1 MHNFRKIKNNVYYVG
16 ASDRRIEL
24 FENIHHV
31 SYGMS
36 YNSYLVK
43 DDETVLFDTVDISV
57 ANAFFENLAGAL
69 GGRYLDY
76 CVIDHME
83 PDHAATLAMLA
94 ERYPE
99 TRFIGNAKTF
109 QMLGQF
115 FPSYSFADRCI
126 TVKDGDTLKT
136 GEHEF
141 TFVMAPM
148 VHWPE
153 AMVSYDALDKI
164 LFSADA
170 FGTFGALSGN
180 LFADESAFYAD
191 YWTDA
196 RRYYTNIV
204 GKYGPQTL
212 KKKKKA
218 EALDIDMIC
227 PLHGPIIREN
237 IYEYILKYRI
247 WGSYEPELNSVC
259 IFCGSI
265 YGDTMNVS
273 EILASTLA
281 DDGVR
286 GIALYD
292 VSKTDTSRMV
302 AEAFRYSTLV
312 FSSVTYNNRV
322 FPPMGELIDD
332 IAALGL
338 RNRSYAVIENGT
350 WAPSA
355 GDKIDSVLSS
365 LKGFEQIA
373 EKITI
378 RSAPTEIDAEIVR
391 CLGHKISR
399 RILH

>member
-1 MHNFRKIKNNVYYVG
+1 MKATGIIRKVDELGRIVLP
-16 ASDRRIEL
+16 IEL
-24 FENIHHV
+24 RRN
-31 SYGMS
+31 
-36 YNSYLVK
+36 L
-43 DDETVLFDTVDISV
+43 DI
-57 ANAFFENLAGAL
+57 
-69 GGRYLDY
+69 
-76 CVIDHME
+76 
-83 PDHAATLAMLA
+83 A
-94 ERYPE
+94 ERDELEIY
-99 TRFIGNAKTF
+99 
-109 QMLGQF
+109 
-115 FPSYSFADRCI
+115 
-126 TVKDGDTLKT
+126 VDGDNVILHK
-136 GEHEF
+136 HE
-141 TFVMAPM
+141 A
-148 VHWPE
+148 
-153 AMVSYDALDKI
+153 S
-164 LFSADA
+164 
-170 FGTFGALSGN
+170 
-180 LFADESAFYAD
+180 
-191 YWTDA
+191 
-196 RRYYTNIV
+196 
-204 GKYGPQTL
+204 
-212 KKKKKA
+212 
-218 EALDIDMIC
+218 
-227 PLHGPIIREN
+227 
-237 IYEYILKYRI
+237 
-247 WGSYEPELNSVC
+247 C

-365 LKGFEQIA
+365 LKGFEPIA
-373 EKITI
+373 ERITI